1 MGTWSWHRPGAQK
14 TRRGPEMG
22 FDPAHRDRLEE
33 ELVDQFRAQ
42 RAGRTRGTMMMN
54 MNGMRWVTLGLA
66 LALGIAACATPT
78 TTEVTMGERVTF
90 TIPANGTDVAAA
102 DALFAQTSDV
112 VEAIRTR
119 PGVEDVSVSVNE
131 VEGGPVT
138 LDLMVWGRDL
148 DTGHMVRELT
158 TSHAILAN
166 ADVTRVP
173 LKGEIHESFAKKLGR
188 EVLSLELD
196 DGTAEEMRADIL
208 AQLAEQGWGEGAEVT
223 VQRDGDQTTI
233 GVTLEGD
240 GMQTEQVIE
249 FIGEGVPENIEIG
262 GDPAEFDADGDG
274 EVEVRRVVEKTEGGD
289 N

>member
-1 MGTWSWHRPGAQK
+1 MGTWSWRRPGAPK
-14 TRRGPEMG
+14 TGRGPEMG
-22 FDPAHRDRLEE
+22 VDPVRRDRLEE
-33 ELVDQFRAQ
+33 ELVAQFRAQ
-42 RAGRTRGTMMMN
+42 RAGRTRGTMMN
-54 MNGMRWVTLGLA
+54 RYGMRWVALGLV

-90 TIPANGTDVAAA
+90 TIPADGNDWDAA
-102 DALFAQTSDV
+102 DALFAQTRDV
-112 VEAIRTR
+112 VEAIRAR
-119 PGVEDVSVSVNE
+119 PGVDDVSVSVNE

-148 DTGHMVRELT
+148 EFSGLVRELAA
-158 TSHAILAN
+158 SHGVLAK
-166 ADVTRVP
+166 ADVTRTP
-173 LKGEIHESFAKKLGR
+173 LTGEIHESFAKKFGR

-223 VQRDGDQTTI
+223 VQRDGGQTTI

-249 FIGEGVPENIEIG
+249 FIGEGVPESIEIG
-262 GDPAEFDADGDG
+262 GDPAELDADGDG
-274 EVEVRRVVEKTEGGD
+274 EVEVRRVVEKSSGGGD
-289 N
+289 